1 MFSEIQEVCNA
12 LVPSRKSTLWQR
24 DSPLTNMGRYQA
36 RLTGEAMKDAGV
48 QIDHVYSSPS
58 FRCIQ
63 TTTSIL
69 EGLGLKESRPINV
82 EPGLFEWMAWYQDGL
97 PEWMS
102 KEELTAADYNITM
115 EYEPLSKAED
125 LKGKQQEGLE
135 EFYQRNSDVTE
146 HLIKSTSEYR
156 GSDTPMVHQTDQQ
169 SPLSAGNILIV
180 GHATTLDTCTRHIVG
195 EKLRSTNDMS
205 RIMQK
210 VPYCSMAVIES
221 ADGLTGW
228 RLVEPPCDPI
238 THTNNNRFDW
248 KILT

>member
-1 MFSEIQEVCNA
+1 
-12 LVPSRKSTLWQR
+12 
-24 DSPLTNMGRYQA
+24 MGRYQA

-102 KEELTAADYNITM
+102 KEELMAADYNITM
-115 EYEPLSKAED
+115 DYEPLSKAED
-125 LKGKQQEGLE
+125 LKGQQQEGLE

-146 HLIKSTSEYR
+146 HLIKSTS
-156 GSDTPMVHQTDQQ
+156 
-169 SPLSAGNILIV
+169 
-180 GHATTLDTCTRHIVG
+180 
-195 EKLRSTNDMS
+195 K
-205 RIMQK
+205 
-210 VPYCSMAVIES
+210 
-221 ADGLTGW
+221 
-228 RLVEPPCDPI
+228 
-238 THTNNNRFDW
+238 
-248 KILT
+248 